1 MLLIVIEVAVEV
13 GAASLEPDALATL
26 NKSEDDADA
35 GAEIDAE
42 PALELEIKV
51 EAGSLVLAENWEVD
65 IIEDSWALVLRV
77 AMVAEGA
84 SVLENNS
91 EDDAPGMEAD
101 EAELEGSAVLELVT
115 LLLVLVTVG
124 VDDDKELSDVEAA
137 TADSAEVTCNEVVSE
152 S

>member
-1 MLLIVIEVAVEV
+1 
-13 GAASLEPDALATL
+13 
-26 NKSEDDADA
+26 
-35 GAEIDAE
+35 
-42 PALELEIKV
+42 
-51 EAGSLVLAENWEVD
+51 
-65 IIEDSWALVLRV
+65 
-77 AMVAEGA
+77 MVAEGA

-137 TADSAEVTCNEVVSE
+137 TADGAEVTCNEVVSE